1 MLVLWLLPTRG
12 IAQEGD
18 KRPEEPRP
26 ARYTLTFKAKSGESF
41 SVFIDGN
48 LQNRMPQSVVIV
60 GDVSNQNHE
69 VVVVTKRPAQK
80 AGVLRMRPSEPS
92 VRVDVSYD
100 EREDQLLLYTPSHN
114 LSSFYEEERRPLTAQ
129 RPPLNVRPVTDEL
142 AKPVP
147 LVEDI
152 NKPRR
157 GVSDDEMATLL
168 LRMKSET
175 FDSDR
180 LAAGKVIVASNALTA
195 NQIAQLAQT
204 IDFSATQVE
213 FLKYAYVYC
222 VDPANYQRA
231 VDVLTFSSD
240 KKKVMDYIATQR

>member
-1 MLVLWLLPTRG
+1 
-12 IAQEGD
+12 
-18 KRPEEPRP
+18 
-26 ARYTLTFKAKSGESF
+26 
-41 SVFIDGN
+41 
-48 LQNRMPQSVVIV
+48 
-60 GDVSNQNHE
+60 
-69 VVVVTKRPAQK
+69 
-80 AGVLRMRPSEPS
+80 MRPSEPS